1 MENAS
6 KALLIAGGMLLFILV
21 ASFATLLFRRMG
33 SQTSEFY
40 KDMSD
45 TEIYEFNQQFF
56 NYEGRELRIQDVVSI
71 INLARDANK
80 REVVPVIVKVY
91 FQGNDSLETN
101 VDGSLKLD
109 RVDTKSILSK
119 SINDDIN
126 TRYSCKVE
134 YAKNSNY
141 VGIITISKNTT

>member
-6 KALLIAGGMLLFILV
+6 KALLIAGGMLLLILV

-56 NYEGRELRIQDVVSI
+56 NYENKELRIQDVVSI
-71 INLARDANK
+71 INLAKDAND
-80 REVVPVIVKVY
+80 RERAPVTLEVNFLGNKVDL
-91 FQGNDSLETN
+91 NN
-101 VDGSLKLD
+101 
-109 RVDTKSILSK
+109 IL
-119 SINDDIN
+119 
-126 TRYSCKVE
+126 
-134 YAKNSNY
+134 
-141 VGIITISKNTT
+141 

>member
-6 KALLIAGGMLLFILV
+6 KALLIAGGMLLLILV

-45 TEIYEFNQQFF
+45 TEIFEFNQQFF
-56 NYEGRELRIQDVVSI
+56 NYERSNLRIQDVVSV

-126 TRYSCKVE
+126 TRYSCTVE
-134 YAKNSNY
+134 YAENSNY

>member
-45 TEIYEFNQQFF
+45 TEIFEFNQQFF
-56 NYEGRELRIQDVVSI
+56 NYERSNLRIQDVVSV
-71 INLARDANK
+71 INLAKDAND
-80 REVVPVIVKVY
+80 REIVPVTLEVNY
-91 FQGNDSLETN
+91 LGSSL
-101 VDGSLKLD
+101 DLKS
-109 RVDTKSILSK
+109 VDTKKMLIDN
-119 SINDDIN
+119 IEDYE
-126 TRYSCKVE
+126 TRYTCKVD
-134 YAKNSNY
+134 YATNSNY

>member
-45 TEIYEFNQQFF
+45 TEIFEFNQQFF
-56 NYEGRELRIQDVVSI
+56 NYERSNLRIQDVVSV
-71 INLARDANK
+71 INLAKDAND
-80 REVVPVIVKVY
+80 REIVPVTLEVKY
-91 FQGNDSLETN
+91 LGSSL
-101 VDGSLKLD
+101 DLKS
-109 RVDTKSILSK
+109 VDTKKMLIDN
-119 SINDDIN
+119 IEDYE
-126 TRYSCKVE
+126 TRYTCKVD
-134 YAKNSNY
+134 YATNSNY

>member
-33 SQTSEFY
+33 SQTSDFY

-45 TEIYEFNQQFF
+45 TEIFEFNQQFF
-56 NYEGRELRIQDVVSI
+56 NYERSNLRIQDVVSV
-71 INLARDANK
+71 INLAKDAND
-80 REVVPVIVKVY
+80 REIVPVTLEVNY
-91 FQGNDSLETN
+91 LGSSL
-101 VDGSLKLD
+101 DLKS
-109 RVDTKSILSK
+109 VDTKKMLIDN
-119 SINDDIN
+119 IEDYE
-126 TRYSCKVE
+126 TRYTCKVD
-134 YAKNSNY
+134 YATNSNY

>member
-6 KALLIAGGMLLFILV
+6 KALLIAGGMLLLILV

-45 TEIYEFNQQFF
+45 TEIFEFNQQFF
-56 NYEGRELRIQDVVSI
+56 NYEGSNLRIQDVVSI

-101 VDGSLKLD
+101 VDGSL
-109 RVDTKSILSK
+109 
-119 SINDDIN
+119 DIN
-126 TRYSCKVE
+126 TRYSCTVE
-134 YAKNSNY
+134 YAENSNY